1 MPTPNRS
8 PCVSRPIR
16 SRPDGVICKGSDCK
30 GSDAARMTDHSE
42 KGDGEKG
49 AQPDEARRQRL
60 TDVTLDDSAV
70 IGRSPEVE
78 HERAVAIYDLLE
90 ENAFRPVGDYCGP
103 YHLHLSI
110 AENRLLMD
118 IRSEAEDALGTVTL
132 PLLPFRRVIRDYF
145 AVCETYYE
153 AIKTA
158 SPAKIEAIDMGRRGL
173 HNEGSELL
181 QERLDGK
188 VEIDFDTARRLF
200 TLICV
205 LHIRG

>member
-1 MPTPNRS
+1 
-8 PCVSRPIR
+8 
-16 SRPDGVICKGSDCK
+16 
-30 GSDAARMTDHSE
+30 MTD
-42 KGDGEKG
+42 D
-49 AQPDEARRQRL
+49 AQMDVPPNERL
-60 TDVTLDDSAV
+60 TSVTLDDSAV
-70 IGRSPEVE
+70 IRRSPEVE

-90 ENAFRPVGDYCGP
+90 ENSFRPLGDYSGP

-110 AENRLLMD
+110 AETRLQLD
-118 IRSEAEDALGTVTL
+118 IRDEGGRPLETVAL

-158 SPAKIEAIDMGRRGL
+158 SPARIEAIDMGRRGL

-181 QERLDGK
+181 QERLGGK
-188 VEIDFDTARRLF
+188 VEIDFHTARRLF

>member
-1 MPTPNRS
+1 
-8 PCVSRPIR
+8 
-16 SRPDGVICKGSDCK
+16 
-30 GSDAARMTDHSE
+30 MTDDAE
-42 KGDGEKG
+42 KQVPPTE
-49 AQPDEARRQRL
+49 RL
-60 TDVTLDDSAV
+60 IRVTLDDSTV
-70 IGRSPEVE
+70 IRRSPEVE

-90 ENAFRPVGDYCGP
+90 ENSFRPLGDFCGP
-103 YHLHLSI
+103 YHLRLSI
-110 AENRLLMD
+110 AETRLQLD
-118 IRSEAEDALGTVTL
+118 ILDEADRPLDSVTL

-158 SPAKIEAIDMGRRGL
+158 SPARIEAIDMGRRGL

-181 QERLDGK
+181 IERLDGK
-188 VEIDFDTARRLF
+188 IEIDFDTARRLF